1 MARYGTRLA
10 LAGSGMAP
18 IAAPASAPPV
28 VKF

>member
-1 MARYGTRLA
+1 MSRYGTRLA

-18 IAAPASAPPV
+18 IAPAPVPGGA